1 MNLRLRSLTSAFVS
15 LIFLAGT
22 VACVQGYKDENVILF
37 THSPFPQPTH
47 MYSTSTSLPDSFMRI
62 GDGGLL
68 SGKPCSLPCFF
79 GIIVGETQYTE
90 AENILVSEGLMDYCQ
105 AIDQY
110 QFAQEEKI
118 GGWWCSGFAV
128 EFNRETGIVSLIE
141 FSLTPPVQLQ
151 IIVDRYGPP
160 DAVSIVNMG
169 GEHDPW
175 LRGDVLYFQ
184 YRMVLLPEE
193 WQKSWEYEF
202 APTMLIDGV
211 IYYDEARFEE
221 EELDGLEYFGHPWN
235 GYGTYSPGP

>member
-1 MNLRLRSLTSAFVS
+1 MKSLGKFLNGLFVS
-15 LIFLAGT
+15 LLVLSGMM
-22 VACVQGYKDENVILF
+22 ACV
-37 THSPFPQPTH
+37 PQRKIKITPVYTPSLQQTRVYPTP
-47 MYSTSTSLPDSFMRI
+47 TSLPASFLII

-68 SGKPCSLPCFF
+68 TGKPCSPPCFF
-79 GIIVGETQYTE
+79 GIIPGKTHYAE
-90 AENILVSEGLMDYCQ
+90 AKNILVDQGLMEDCS
-105 AIDQY
+105 AIDEY
-110 QFAQEEKI
+110 KFAQEKGI
-118 GGWWCSGFAV
+118 GGWWCSGFKV
-128 EFNRETGIVSLIE
+128 EYNQETGIVSRIR
-141 FSLTPPVQLQ
+141 FRVTPPLQLQ
-151 IIVDRYGPP
+151 EIINRYGLP